1 MSIFFIDMMEMV
13 IPISILIGVLLLIS
27 PLIKKSYV
35 AKWRYFM
42 WLFIAVRLIIPFKI
56 NMFNAPITME
66 IPNQIQGLP
75 VVSEPVMQGQ
85 NVMQWSLQN
94 CLTYVWFLGVIVFVL
109 YQIICYFSFKNM
121 VKRWAKPVD
130 NKDIECILSNI
141 KNEIGE
147 KRRID
152 IKICKIVSTPMVFG
166 VIKPVLL
173 LPGIDYNESELRAI
187 LNHELIHFRRNDIYY
202 KLILVAA
209 NAINWFNPLVYMMVS
224 TANRDVELV
233 CDAEVVKE
241 KDMEFRRHYCH
252 AILKVVH
259 NKKSMNTP
267 LSTCFIISKKV
278 IKERF
283 GDILDVRKKRK
294 GRMLF
299 AVVSLSVII
308 SGSLVTF
315 ATERVADKVEDELQ
329 IIERPEEKPKQ
340 EEREDT
346 EIANYED
353 EALNTQSTPKPNNN
367 LTEYERQN
375 ENSSNETA
383 DNYVDTNNENIATE
397 PISEVVENDSVQEE
411 TTVEDVSDEST
422 DNKYESLGEPD
433 DVSTDGSKETYNL
446 DNGDTVILQYED
458 NELDTGYI
466 LVE

>member
-1 MSIFFIDMMEMV
+1 MSIFFIDMMELV
-13 IPISILIGVLLLIS
+13 IPISILIGALLLIS

-35 AKWRYFM
+35 AKWRYYM
-42 WLFIAVRLIIPFKI
+42 WLFIAARLIIPFKI

-75 VVSEPVMQGQ
+75 VVSDSVMQGQ

-94 CLTYVWFLGVIVFVL
+94 CLTHVWFLGVIVFVL
-109 YQIICYFSFKNM
+109 YQIICYFSFKSM

-130 NKDIECILSNI
+130 NKDIERILSNI

-147 KRRID
+147 KRKID

-202 KLILVAA
+202 KLILIVA

-224 TANRDVELV
+224 AANRDVELV

-241 KDMEFRRHYCH
+241 KDMEFRRNYCH

-340 EEREDT
+340 EEIEET
-346 EIANYED
+346 EIYDYED

-383 DNYVDTNNENIATE
+383 DNYVNTYSENITTE
-397 PISEVVENDSVQEE
+397 PISEVLENDSVQEE
-411 TTVEDVSDEST
+411 TTGEDVSDESIY
-422 DNKYESLGEPD
+422 NQYESLGEPD